1 MSAIA
6 IILGIAFIVVVWLAG
21 YLTGRTDGY
30 NKGLKDA
37 QKDYKPLNY

>member
-6 IILGIAFIVVVWLAG
+6 IISGVVFIVAVWLSG
-21 YLTGRTDGY
+21 YLFGRTDGY